1 MRFLTFVFLLFPVS
15 VIFAQ
20 QQHIT
25 YSSGQMTPEGR
36 SRNYFEEA
44 YKELEAMLEGRDSL
58 DYERAVFLTE
68 NAYWDN
74 QIVYSDF
81 QNLLDLHTE
90 RIRKAANAIKE
101 ANRHTYES
109 LKMFEKKNFHPL
121 IANAAIYQY
130 LTSPRI
136 LIRDNRIATAVPFRY
151 SHDDPYGTDDW
162 TNSQIMSLLNPY
174 RREGNCYAW
183 TALFKIFSE
192 RLKSEAYISTAP
204 HHVYIQHKDIKG
216 GFYNVELP
224 TRTFPGD
231 GTIETLTYTTREGIM
246 SGIAMRKLTLKE
258 SIGLCL
264 IYLAK
269 GYEYKFGE
277 SDAYFSLRCSNLALK
292 HDSLNLNAMLLKA
305 GVMEESLV
313 NYMKKKHIEAPEQL
327 REIAEI
333 KDVFSQYEKWINR
346 LNALGYRE
354 IPSDVQ
360 DILLAKAKGEPIAAY
375 KDRTPD
381 AFPGLDVQDM
391 RYITLSNGLFD
402 EVHVKQKYMS
412 YGRTILNTETGK
424 ISEIVKE
431 DSLRRYR
438 VDPVVF
444 ALSVDPL
451 AHKMPFWSPYAAF
464 GNNPIIA
471 NDPDGKKPEVK
482 ITSSE
487 DGKSVTITVINKL
500 YVVRERQ
507 EMASDATGSF
517 PVSDLDISMGL
528 RGGTIQVGDVTATVE
543 FKPEINYVGSEAE
556 AKRMIDA
563 NKGIGV
569 IIHEHADNG
578 RAMFYSDNQGYDHID
593 YYSKG
598 FGDGYDTHE
607 SLSLTMAHELGHD
620 LGYGDKYAEV
630 KGFVGTVT
638 VKLFVNSLMGDAWGP
653 LTDFELAIMAHDVLH
668 DKENLA
674 KTGRPVNME
683 SDMLPKGIVVDAV
696 GYKQDD
702 KKDGGSYKKVESKI
716 KMTDYGTKGKEVKK

>member
-15 VIFAQ
+15 AIFAQ

-74 QIVYSDF
+74 QIAYSDF

-90 RIRKAANAIKE
+90 RIRKAAGAIKE
-101 ANRHTYES
+101 GNQHMYES
-109 LKMFEKKNFHPL
+109 LKMYEKKNFNPL
-121 IANAAIYQY
+121 ASNAAIYQY

-136 LIRDNRIATAVPFRY
+136 FIRDNRVMAEALFRY
-151 SHDDPYGTDDW
+151 SHDDPYGTEDW
-162 TNSQIMSLLNPY
+162 TNSQVLSLLNPY

-192 RLKSEAYISTAP
+192 RLKSEAHISTAP

-216 GFYNVELP
+216 GLYNVELP
-224 TRTFPGD
+224 TRAFPGD

-246 SGIAMRKLTLKE
+246 SGIATRKLNLKE

-277 SDAYFSLRCSNLALK
+277 SDAYFSLRCGNLALK

-305 GVMEESLV
+305 GVMEETLV
-313 NYMKKKHIEAPEQL
+313 RYMKRKRIQEPERL

-333 KDVFSQYEKWINR
+333 KDVFIQYEQWIRR
-346 LNALGYRE
+346 LNTLGYRE

-360 DILLAKAKGEPIAAY
+360 DILLAKARGEEIATY

-381 AFPGLDVQDM
+381 AFPGLDVQDV

-412 YGRTILNTETGK
+412 YGRTVLDTETGR
-424 ISEIVKE
+424 ISAIVTE
-431 DSLRRYR
+431 DSLRRYK

-451 AHKMPFWSPYAAF
+451 AHKLPAWSPYTAFAA
-464 GNNPIIA
+464 NPIIYI
-471 NDPDGKKPEVK
+471 DPTGEYPIYFLTRSYAPFKEFGPSFARFEGDNRGPTLDKGASYRTMVSIMHDTELRTTEAYGGRSTSRTVDG
-482 ITSSE
+482 S
-487 DGKSVTITVINKL
+487 KSAESRTYVNNRTKEGSDFIDVHSYGNNAAQKGSWEIDQFTKVTTGIIGDI
-500 YVVRERQ
+500 
-507 EMASDATGSF
+507 ASDHI
-517 PVSDLDISMGL
+517 LHIS
-528 RGGTIQVGDVTATVE
+528 GTISGDNFPNQESMIYDAKGNTLWLGNFET
-543 FKPEINYVGSEAE
+543 PEGPVKGPLYSLGRKNENDVHIN
-556 AKRMIDA
+556 IDVRIKVNA
-563 NKGIGV
+563 DGV
-569 IIHEHADNG
+569 
-578 RAMFYSDNQGYDHID
+578 FQGV
-593 YYSKG
+593 
-598 FGDGYDTHE
+598 
-607 SLSLTMAHELGHD
+607 MQ
-620 LGYGDKYAEV
+620 GDKTISIDDWN
-630 KGFVGTVT
+630 KQ
-638 VKLFVNSLMGDAWGP
+638 
-653 LTDFELAIMAHDVLH
+653 FE
-668 DKENLA
+668 
-674 KTGRPVNME
+674 
-683 SDMLPKGIVVDAV
+683 
-696 GYKQDD
+696 
-702 KKDGGSYKKVESKI
+702 
-716 KMTDYGTKGKEVKK
+716 

>member
-1 MRFLTFVFLLFPVS
+1 MRFLTFVFLFVPVS
-15 VIFAQ
+15 AIFAQ

-68 NAYWDN
+68 NAYWGN
-74 QIVYSDF
+74 QIAYSDF
-81 QNLLDLHTE
+81 QNILDLHTE
-90 RIRKAANAIKE
+90 RIRKAASTIKE
-101 ANRHTYES
+101 TNQHRYES

-136 LIRDNRIATAVPFRY
+136 IISDNRIATAAPFRY

-162 TNSQIMSLLNPY
+162 TNSQVLSLLNPY

-305 GVMEESLV
+305 GVVEESLIR
-313 NYMKKKHIEAPEQL
+313 YMKKKHILEPERL
-327 REIAEI
+327 REIPEI
-333 KDVFSQYEKWINR
+333 KDAFIQYEKWINR

-360 DILLAKAKGEPIAAY
+360 DILLAKARGEAITTY

-381 AFPGLDVQDM
+381 AFPGLDVQDVT
-391 RYITLSNGLFD
+391 YITLSNGLFD
-402 EVHVKQKYMS
+402 EVHVRQKYMH
-412 YGRTILNTETGK
+412 YGRTVLNTETGK
-424 ISEIVKE
+424 ILEIVKE

-444 ALSVDPL
+444 ALSIDPL
-451 AHKMPFWSPYAAF
+451 AS
-464 GNNPIIA
+464 
-471 NDPDGKKPEVK
+471 
-482 ITSSE
+482 
-487 DGKSVTITVINKL
+487 
-500 YVVRERQ
+500 
-507 EMASDATGSF
+507 
-517 PVSDLDISMGL
+517 
-528 RGGTIQVGDVTATVE
+528 
-543 FKPEINYVGSEAE
+543 
-556 AKRMIDA
+556 
-563 NKGIGV
+563 
-569 IIHEHADNG
+569 
-578 RAMFYSDNQGYDHID
+578 
-593 YYSKG
+593 
-598 FGDGYDTHE
+598 
-607 SLSLTMAHELGHD
+607 
-620 LGYGDKYAEV
+620 
-630 KGFVGTVT
+630 
-638 VKLFVNSLMGDAWGP
+638 
-653 LTDFELAIMAHDVLH
+653 
-668 DKENLA
+668 
-674 KTGRPVNME
+674 
-683 SDMLPKGIVVDAV
+683 
-696 GYKQDD
+696 
-702 KKDGGSYKKVESKI
+702 
-716 KMTDYGTKGKEVKK
+716 

>member
-1 MRFLTFVFLLFPVS
+1 MRFLMFVFLFFPVS
-15 VIFAQ
+15 AIFAQ
-20 QQHIT
+20 QQHISH
-25 YSSGQMTPEGR
+25 YSGQMTPEGR

-44 YKELEAMLEGRDSL
+44 YKELEGMLEGRDSL

-74 QIVYSDF
+74 QIAYSDF
-81 QNLLDLHTE
+81 KNLLDVHTE
-90 RIRKAANAIKE
+90 RIIKAANAIKE

-109 LKMFEKKNFHPL
+109 LKMFEKKNFSL
-121 IANAAIYQY
+121 LVSNAAIYQY

-136 LIRDNRIATAVPFRY
+136 IIRDNRITAAAPFRY

-162 TNSQIMSLLNPY
+162 TNSQVLSLLNPT

-192 RLKSEAYISTAP
+192 RLKSEACISTAP

-246 SGIAMRKLTLKE
+246 SGIAMRKLNLKE

-305 GVMEESLV
+305 GVMEERLV
-313 NYMKKKHIEAPEQL
+313 RYMKEKHIEAPEQL

-346 LNALGYRE
+346 LNALGYRQ

-360 DILLAKAKGEPIAAY
+360 DILLAKARGEEIATY

-381 AFPGLDVQDM
+381 AFPDLDVQDV

-402 EVHVKQKYMS
+402 EVHVRQKYMH
-412 YGRTILNTETGK
+412 YGRTILDTETGK
-424 ISEIVKE
+424 ISELVKE
-431 DSLRRYR
+431 DSLRRYK

-444 ALSVDPL
+444 ALSIDPL
-451 AHKMPFWSPYAAF
+451 ARKYPMWSPYSAF
-464 GNNPIIA
+464 ANNPIRYKDDDGREPIDPRTGKPYNISLSTA
-471 NDPDGKKPEVK
+471 VVYSINDNKPKFEPVRDKELFARTQRGDFDLKWYDRDNQTWTGEKAVNDFDLAIPMISSNAKSTLNGILPNSGPNFGTDPPDIGAFNKAADKGSYTFVDDALAENWVWIDK
-482 ITSSE
+482 SE
-487 DGKSVTITVINKL
+487 FNIVSVAQNYVTQIVNMQRNGDEYNINSVTDFSIKIDEVQT
-500 YVVRERQ
+500 RQ
-507 EMASDATGSF
+507 EKTWW
-517 PVSDLDISMGL
+517 
-528 RGGTIQVGDVTATVE
+528 GGTKDVKFRT
-543 FKPEINYVGSEAE
+543 
-556 AKRMIDA
+556 
-563 NKGIGV
+563 
-569 IIHEHADNG
+569 
-578 RAMFYSDNQGYDHID
+578 
-593 YYSKG
+593 
-598 FGDGYDTHE
+598 
-607 SLSLTMAHELGHD
+607 L
-620 LGYGDKYAEV
+620 
-630 KGFVGTVT
+630 TVT
-638 VKLFVNSLMGDAWGP
+638 ETTQHYENNQKSGSATSKTYTTEEIVK
-653 LTDFELAIMAHDVLH
+653 
-668 DKENLA
+668 
-674 KTGRPVNME
+674 
-683 SDMLPKGIVVDAV
+683 
-696 GYKQDD
+696 
-702 KKDGGSYKKVESKI
+702 
-716 KMTDYGTKGKEVKK
+716 

>member
-15 VIFAQ
+15 AIFAQ

-74 QIVYSDF
+74 QIAYSDF

-90 RIRKAANAIKE
+90 RIRKAASAIKE
-101 ANRHTYES
+101 TNQHRYES

-136 LIRDNRIATAVPFRY
+136 FIRDNRVMAEALFRY
-151 SHDDPYGTDDW
+151 SHDDPYGTEDW
-162 TNSQIMSLLNPY
+162 TNSQVLSLLNPY

-246 SGIAMRKLTLKE
+246 SGIAMRKLNLKE

-277 SDAYFSLRCSNLALK
+277 SDAYFSLRCGNLALK

-313 NYMKKKHIEAPEQL
+313 RYMKKKHILEPEQL
-327 REIAEI
+327 REIPEI
-333 KDVFSQYEKWINR
+333 KDVFIQYEQWIRR
-346 LNALGYRE
+346 LNTLGYRE

-360 DILLAKAKGEPIAAY
+360 DILLAKAKGEPVSTY
-375 KDRTPD
+375 KDRTPE
-381 AFPGLDVQDM
+381 AFPGLDVKDV

-402 EVHVKQKYMS
+402 EVHVRQKYMS
-412 YGRTILNTETGK
+412 YGRTVLDTETGR
-424 ISEIVKE
+424 ISAIVTE
-431 DSLRRYR
+431 DSLRRYK

-451 AHKMPFWSPYAAF
+451 ASKYPMWSPYSAF
-464 GNNPIIA
+464 ANNPIYFV
-471 NDPDGKKPEVK
+471 D
-482 ITSSE
+482 E
-487 DGKSVTITVINKL
+487 DGREPIKKQVGTVSTFLNVFNNTPSRMGTLKGTDAENALLRLGKTEWDWGQMRPLPTTTPYFNNKAGRYIYTEKGGWL
-500 YVVRERQ
+500 DMVHFLFYAGKAYEYKKDGSENPIGEAVQDGYFQ
-507 EMASDATGSF
+507 EMT
-517 PVSDLDISMGL
+517 
-528 RGGTIQVGDVTATVE
+528 
-543 FKPEINYVGSEAE
+543 
-556 AKRMIDA
+556 
-563 NKGIGV
+563 
-569 IIHEHADNG
+569 
-578 RAMFYSDNQGYDHID
+578 
-593 YYSKG
+593 
-598 FGDGYDTHE
+598 
-607 SLSLTMAHELGHD
+607 
-620 LGYGDKYAEV
+620 DKYAAKHSAYSYEDLPSD
-630 KGFVGTVT
+630 KYGADFA
-638 VKLFVNSLMGDAWGP
+638 VNHFDSNSD
-653 LTDFELAIMAHDVLH
+653 LTLGEQLESYLNNVLKATDPENAPNYKDLPEGELAKPTRTNV
-668 DKENLA
+668 
-674 KTGRPVNME
+674 TTTPV
-683 SDMLPKGIVVDAV
+683 
-696 GYKQDD
+696 Y
-702 KKDGGSYKKVESKI
+702 I
-716 KMTDYGTKGKEVKK
+716 KNNE

>member
-1 MRFLTFVFLLFPVS
+1 MRFLTFVFLLIPVS
-15 VIFAQ
+15 AIFAQ
-20 QQHIT
+20 QQHISH
-25 YSSGQMTPEGR
+25 YSGQMTLEGR

-74 QIVYSDF
+74 QIAYSDF

-90 RIRKAANAIKE
+90 RIRKSASTIKE
-101 ANRHTYES
+101 KNQHKYDS
-109 LKMFEKKNFHPL
+109 LKRYEKKNFHPL
-121 IANAAIYQY
+121 IANAAIYHY
-130 LTSPRI
+130 LTSPQ
-136 LIRDNRIATAVPFRY
+136 LVVSDNNTIKIETLFRY
-151 SHDDPYGTDDW
+151 SQYDPYGTDDW
-162 TNSQIMSLLNPY
+162 TNSQVLSLLNPT

-192 RLKSEAYISTAP
+192 RLKSEAFISTAP

-246 SGIAMRKLTLKE
+246 SGIAMRRLNLKE

-305 GVMEESLV
+305 GVMEERLV
-313 NYMKKKHIEAPEQL
+313 RYMKEKHIEASEQL

-360 DILLAKAKGEPIAAY
+360 DILLAKARGEEISTY
-375 KDRTPD
+375 KDRTPE
-381 AFPGLDVQDM
+381 AFPDLDVQDVT
-391 RYITLSNGLFD
+391 YITLSNGLFD

-412 YGRTILNTETGK
+412 YGRTVLDTETGK

-431 DSLRRYR
+431 DSLRRYK

-556 AKRMIDA
+556 AKRMIDS

-569 IIHEHADNG
+569 IVHEYADNG
-578 RAMFYSDNQGYDHID
+578 RAMFYSDNEGYDHVD
-593 YYSKG
+593 YFSKG
-598 FGDGYDTHE
+598 FKNWTNTLE
-607 SLSLTMAHELGHD
+607 SMSLTVAHELAHD
-620 LGYGDKYAEV
+620 IGYADKYLDV
-630 KGFVGTVT
+630 KGFWGSVT
-638 VKLFVNSLMGDAWGP
+638 VKLFVNSLTGDATGP
-653 LTDFELAIMAHDVLH
+653 LTDFELAILAHDVLH
-668 DKENLA
+668 DKENLE
-674 KTGRPVNME
+674 KTGRPVNMKNDTMPIGTE
-683 SDMLPKGIVVDAV
+683 VEGVGDRKGGKTYNEVSSKFKVT
-696 GYKQDD
+696 GYGQ
-702 KKDGGSYKKVESKI
+702 
-716 KMTDYGTKGKEVKK
+716 KGKEVKNKK